1 MFGTPVDAFLD
12 ELPGFFGFGL
22 QCSSLGFLY
31 HLRCGYLV
39 LEAAVVDAEYL
50 LGFGGSVAEY
60 GNVACGQCQLSVD
73 DVDVA
78 FVNLWLDV
86 VGADAAGDDEEVSFL
101 NGCYLLLHCEGGCL
115 VDISRMRMPC
125 TLSMSFR
132 LMRYTSVRIPLVSS
146 TTRLPSASL

>member
-1 MFGTPVDAFLD
+1 MFGTSVDAFLD

-31 HLRCGYLV
+31 HLRCGYLE
-39 LEAAVVDAEYL
+39 LESAVVDTDVA
-50 LGFGGSVAEY
+50 GRFGGSVAEN
-60 GNVACGQCQLSVD
+60 GNVASGQGQRSVD

-86 VGADAAGDDEEVSFL
+86 VGAEAVGDDEEVSFL
-101 NGCYLLLHCEGGCL
+101 NGCYLLLHCEWDYR